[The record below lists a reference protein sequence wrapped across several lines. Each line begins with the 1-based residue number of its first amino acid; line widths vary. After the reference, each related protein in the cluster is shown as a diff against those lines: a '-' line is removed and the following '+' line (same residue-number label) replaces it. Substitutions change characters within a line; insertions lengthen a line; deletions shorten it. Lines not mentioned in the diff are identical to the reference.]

1 MWIFKYDD
9 NETPYLILRQ
19 QFPVA
24 ALATLALALALVVV
38 LAWEALVSVVAVVAP
53 KDDEDTKP

>member
-1 MWIFKYDD
+1 MWIFKYDG

-24 ALATLALALALVVV
+24 ALAALALALAVV

-53 KDDEDTKP
+53 EDDEDTEP

>member
-24 ALATLALALALVVV
+24 ALAALALAVV
-38 LAWEALVSVVAVVAP
+38 LAWEALASVVAMVAP
-53 KDDEDTKP
+53 EDDEDTEP